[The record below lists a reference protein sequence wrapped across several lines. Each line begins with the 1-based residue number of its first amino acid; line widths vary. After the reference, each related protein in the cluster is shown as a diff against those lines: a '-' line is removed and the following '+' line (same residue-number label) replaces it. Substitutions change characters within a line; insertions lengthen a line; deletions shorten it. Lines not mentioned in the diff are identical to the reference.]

1 MSEIDPLIKRE
12 IQWLSLGQLENVDLA
27 PIIIARVRRQR
38 LMRTLASIVA
48 VIAISATS
56 IGIYEVLRP
65 GTIIEGA
72 QQQTDLGSNAATRS
86 EIIGLIS
93 DYPIIWEPSVG
104 DLGAISGAGGLG
116 DTLGGLTAVG
126 LKISWERCGK
136 YQCPIR
142 WQLSFK
148 NRTNDLLSLS
158 PSLAI
163 FSDNS
168 PLVSDTRPTTVLPGG
183 YAELVYTFTEL
194 QDSLAPQE
202 TTSWQWNWYLSNPR

>member
-72 QQQTDLGSNAATRS
+72 QQQTDLGSNAATRP

-93 DYPIIWEPSVG
+93 DYPITWEPSVG

-142 WQLSFK
+142 WQLSFE

>member
-1 MSEIDPLIKRE
+1 MSDIDPLIKRE
-12 IQWLSLGQLENVDLA
+12 IQWMSLGPLENVDLA

-38 LMRTLASIVA
+38 IMRAFTA
-48 VIAISATS
+48 VVGVFVIGFAS
-56 IGIYEVLRP
+56 IGIYELVRP
-65 GTIIEGA
+65 STTV
-72 QQQTDLGSNAATRS
+72 QSSDTSVDLGSNAQTRP
-86 EIIGLIS
+86 EIFGLIS
-93 DYPIIWEPSVG
+93 DYPIAWEPSVG

-126 LKISWERCGK
+126 LKVSWERCGK

-142 WQLSFK
+142 WQISFE
-148 NRTNDLLSLS
+148 NRTRDLISTS

-183 YAELVYTFTEL
+183 YAELVYTFEEFK
-194 QDSLAPQE
+194 DSLLPEAGGD
-202 TTSWQWNWYLSNPR
+202 WQWNWYLSNTR

>member
-38 LMRTLASIVA
+38 LMRALGSIVA
-48 VIAISATS
+48 VVAIAATS
-56 IGIYEVLRP
+56 IGIYEFVHPRTPVGSALQP
-65 GTIIEGA
+65 
-72 QQQTDLGSNAATRS
+72 TDIGSNAATRP
-86 EIIGLIS
+86 EIVGLIS
-93 DYPIIWEPSVG
+93 DYPISWEPSVG

-126 LKISWERCGK
+126 LKISWQRCGK
-136 YQCPIR
+136 YQCPIT
-142 WQLSFK
+142 WQLSFE

-194 QDSLAPQE
+194 QDSLAPQA

>member
-1 MSEIDPLIKRE
+1 MSDIDPLIKRE
-12 IQWLSLGQLENVDLA
+12 IQWMSLGALENVDLA
-27 PIIIARVRRQR
+27 PMIIARVRRQR
-38 LMRTLASIVA
+38 ILKSLTATLGVV
-48 VIAISATS
+48 VIAFGS
-56 IGIYEVLRP
+56 IGIYELVRP
-65 GTIIEGA
+65 KPAVESSGIGTDI
-72 QQQTDLGSNAATRS
+72 GSNAITRP
-86 EIIGLIS
+86 EIVGLVS
-93 DYPIIWEPSVG
+93 DYPIDWEPSVG

-142 WQLSFK
+142 WQISFE
-148 NRTNDLLSLS
+148 NRTKDLLSLS

-183 YAELVYTFTEL
+183 YAELVYTFEEFK
-194 QDSLAPQE
+194 DSLTPE
-202 TTSWQWNWYLSNPR
+202 STTEWQWNWYLSNPR

>member
-1 MSEIDPLIKRE
+1 MSDIDPLIKRE
-12 IQWLSLGQLENVDLA
+12 IQWMSLGPLENVDLA
-27 PIIIARVRRQR
+27 PMIIARVRRQR
-38 LMRTLASIVA
+38 IMRALTAFFGVL
-48 VIAISATS
+48 VIAFGS
-56 IGIYEVLRP
+56 IGIYELIRP
-65 GTIIEGA
+65 NPITQSAGTSLDI
-72 QQQTDLGSNAATRS
+72 GSNSVTRP

-93 DYPIIWEPSVG
+93 DYQIDWEPSVG

-142 WQLSFK
+142 WQISFE
-148 NRTNDLLSLS
+148 NRTKDLISTS

-163 FSDNS
+163 FADNS

-183 YAELVYTFTEL
+183 YAELVYTFEEFK
-194 QDSLAPQE
+194 DSLTPESA
-202 TTSWQWNWYLSNPR
+202 TDWQWNWYLSNPR

>member
-1 MSEIDPLIKRE
+1 MSDIDPLIKRE
-12 IQWLSLGQLENVDLA
+12 IQWMSLGPLENVDLA
-27 PIIIARVRRQR
+27 PMIIARVRRQR
-38 LMRTLASIVA
+38 IIRALTAALGVV
-48 VIAISATS
+48 VIAFGS
-56 IGIYEVLRP
+56 IGIYEIVRP
-65 GTIIEGA
+65 KAVTQSAQTPVEG
-72 QQQTDLGSNAATRS
+72 GSNAATRP

-93 DYPIIWEPSVG
+93 DYPIEWEPSVG
-104 DLGAISGAGGLG
+104 DLGAISSAGGIG

-142 WQLSFK
+142 WQLSFV
-148 NRTNDLLSLS
+148 NRTKDLISTS

-183 YAELVYTFTEL
+183 YAELVYNFEEFKY
-194 QDSLAPQE
+194 SLTPE
-202 TTSWQWNWYLSNPR
+202 SKVEWQWNWYLSNPR

>member
-1 MSEIDPLIKRE
+1 MSDIDPLIKRE
-12 IQWLSLGQLENVDLA
+12 IQWMSLGPLENVDLA
-27 PIIIARVRRQR
+27 PMIIARVRRQR
-38 LMRTLASIVA
+38 IMRALTASFGVL
-48 VIAISATS
+48 VIAFGS
-56 IGIYEVLRP
+56 IGIYELIRP
-65 GTIIEGA
+65 NPVTQSA
-72 QQQTDLGSNAATRS
+72 QLPVEEGSNSVTRPD
-86 EIIGLIS
+86 IIGLIS
-93 DYPIIWEPSVG
+93 DYPIDWEPSVG

-142 WQLSFK
+142 WQISFE
-148 NRTNDLLSLS
+148 NRTQDLISTS

-183 YAELVYTFTEL
+183 YAELVYTFEEFKVSLIPGSATE
-194 QDSLAPQE
+194 
-202 TTSWQWNWYLSNPR
+202 WQWNWYLSNPR

>member
-1 MSEIDPLIKRE
+1 MSDIDPLIKRE
-12 IQWLSLGQLENVDLA
+12 IQWMSLGPLENVDLA
-27 PIIIARVRRQR
+27 PMIIARVRRQR
-38 LMRTLASIVA
+38 IMRALTAFFGVL
-48 VIAISATS
+48 VIAFGS
-56 IGIYEVLRP
+56 IGIYELIRP
-65 GTIIEGA
+65 NPITQSAGTSVDI
-72 QQQTDLGSNAATRS
+72 GSNSVTRP

-93 DYPIIWEPSVG
+93 DYPIEWEPSVG

-142 WQLSFK
+142 WQISFE
-148 NRTNDLLSLS
+148 NRSKDLISLS

-163 FSDNS
+163 FADNS

-183 YAELVYTFTEL
+183 YAELVYTFEEFK
-194 QDSLAPQE
+194 DSLIPESA
-202 TTSWQWNWYLSNPR
+202 TDWQWNWYLSNPR